1 MATNSK
7 ILNDKEVIENL
18 SANIH
23 LDDTIKYLYRAHFE
37 YVGRFVVNNSG
48 DWEDAEDI
56 FQEVIISFLHLV
68 KAGKFRGEASIKT
81 FLYSLNRNLWLN
93 ELKRRGRAEARET
106 KFEATKD
113 LDEQGILTQIE
124 NREANEGLMKVID
137 ELGETCKKILL
148 LFYYENRSMKE
159 MMTELHYENEQV
171 IRNKKYKCLKKLE
184 QMLADNKSLYNKLKN
199 YLHG

>member
-7 ILNDKEVIENL
+7 ILSDKEVIENL

-56 FQEVIISFLHLV
+56 FQELMISFLHLV

-93 ELKRRGRAEARET
+93 
-106 KFEATKD
+106 
-113 LDEQGILTQIE
+113 
-124 NREANEGLMKVID
+124 
-137 ELGETCKKILL
+137 
-148 LFYYENRSMKE
+148 
-159 MMTELHYENEQV
+159 
-171 IRNKKYKCLKKLE
+171 
-184 QMLADNKSLYNKLKN
+184 
-199 YLHG
+199 

>member
-1 MATNSK
+1 
-7 ILNDKEVIENL
+7 
-18 SANIH
+18 
-23 LDDTIKYLYRAHFE
+23 
-37 YVGRFVVNNSG
+37 
-48 DWEDAEDI
+48 
-56 FQEVIISFLHLV
+56 
-68 KAGKFRGEASIKT
+68 
-81 FLYSLNRNLWLN
+81 
-93 ELKRRGRAEARET
+93 LKRRGRAEARET
-106 KFEATKD
+106 KFEATKH
-113 LDEQGILTQIE
+113 LDEQGILIHIE

-159 MMTELHYENEQV
+159 MMMELHYENEQV